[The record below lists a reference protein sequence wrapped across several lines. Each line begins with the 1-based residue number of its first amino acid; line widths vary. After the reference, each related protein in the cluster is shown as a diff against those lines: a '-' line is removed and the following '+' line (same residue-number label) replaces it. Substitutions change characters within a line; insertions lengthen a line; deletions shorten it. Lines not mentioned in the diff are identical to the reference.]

1 MRSQLS
7 NNGSPSPPSNLNIPF
22 NFIVS
27 EGGFINSKGIKI
39 AVPVIFDPAAANNFI
54 QGTLVRELGWDLIS
68 GRYSIIRMNEIE
80 DSGKST
86 NFHSFTVPIY
96 DITHNSWNNFNISS
110 SFYVS
115 NTIPKCVILGINT
128 ISQMGISF
136 KYDENNFLVPCINDP
151 DKVPVLNNASLSFT
165 AKLANL
171 NLHDRN
177 TKSLQSKI
185 KTSSRKS
192 INGFKSH
199 IVLDDAR
206 KDVSN
211 TDLFRKPQ
219 VCFCFVNN
227 SSITSDNLFDDEDE
241 DENLEENEIKT
252 FLPKEYHSYIDVFK
266 KITADTLPPHRPGL
280 DCEIVFKEG
289 AVVKKCKNY
298 PINPRFKQEADDYVQ
313 DMENKGFIRESKSP
327 FACSMLFRSKKDGS
341 SRPCIDFRPINEVTV
356 RDPFPLPL
364 YMTFFD
370 QIKGSKIFTK
380 LDLRSAYNLIR
391 IRDEDVWKT
400 SFRTPKG
407 QYEYLVMPF
416 GLKNAPAV
424 FQRFINY
431 IMKPFLDKF
440 VAVYLD
446 DILIYSK
453 NKEEHISHVCQV
465 LSVLKENHLAAKA
478 SKCEFHRPEVE
489 FLGHVISGSGIKT
502 DPKKISA
509 LKDWP
514 TPSTVKEV
522 QSFVGF
528 CNYYRRFVKNF
539 ASIAKPLHNL
549 TKKDSKFVWTDE
561 CNSAFLTLKDI
572 LCSSQVLIQPDPNK
586 PYKLETDASKFA
598 IGCVLSQKVGN
609 NYRPIGYFS
618 RTLNNSERNYSVT
631 DKELLAIVCG
641 LQEWEYLLLGA
652 LHPIDIFTDHRNLL
666 FSAKPKLLSQREKRW
681 QDILAHYNFNIH
693 HVSGED
699 NGKADKLSR
708 RPDFNSSI
716 ELKEELI
723 IDPKCFMC
731 YCSFQDPLLT
741 RIKSEVLKDDWCS
754 ELLKAL
760 KNEPFNAKVLGKIN
774 ISNCKFENN
783 LLFFNNLIIVPKSCI
798 PDVLFRNHDIP
809 LAGHMGINRT
819 LELVSRNFYWKQWHR
834 DVRNYVRSCPTC
846 QQMKHSTK
854 PKNTFLTPIP
864 IKKCPWQSIEIDF
877 LTDLYSSKFRNTCS
891 IMVVCDRLTKMTH
904 FVLLIGTPT
913 ADSAIQGLMESVF
926 CIHGFPREII
936 TDRGSQFTSSLWS
949 EIMTIIGIDHRVA
962 TTGHHQTVGQAE
974 RLNQH
979 IEQYLRCFIRYFGK
993 KDWTEWLCM
1002 AEFVYNNTA
1011 HVSTGQPPF
1020 LSFNGFLPSMLHP
1033 NDSVETIEH
1042 LTDYADNIDYL
1053 YHTLLASQELY
1064 KKHYDTGRRS
1074 SYRFKPNDWV
1084 WIKKPSEFISSNKK
1098 LCPRKYG
1105 PFKILKSDKFFN
1117 YKLDISKS
1125 PFPEKHPWF
1134 HCCELEP
1141 FIARDPKFYKPL
1153 FDNKTAIKIVDC
1165 KFNETSYF
1173 AEYLVLFDDDSES
1186 WIDCYV
1192 IDNDDSFDQL
1202 IRDFNSSHP
1211 DFT

>member
-1 MRSQLS
+1 MLPH
-7 NNGSPSPPSNLNIPF
+7 NKFNGSSFSPSDFNIPF

-27 EGGFINSKGIKI
+27 EGGFTTSKGNKI
-39 AVPVIFDPAAANNFI
+39 VAPVIFDPAATSNFI
-54 QGTLVRELGWDLIS
+54 QGALVKELGWDLVTDN
-68 GRYSIIRMNEIE
+68 YSIIRMNEIE
-80 DSGKST
+80 NSGKST
-86 NFHSFTVPIY
+86 TPHLILVPIF
-96 DITHNSWNNFNISS
+96 DIIRGSWNAFDINS

-115 NTIPKCVILGINT
+115 ETIPKCVILGIN
-128 ISQMGISF
+128 IINQMGITF
-136 KYDENNFLVPCINDP
+136 KYNKNNVLVPCINDSDRVP
-151 DKVPVLNNASLSFT
+151 DINHTNLSST

-171 NLHDRN
+171 NLHDQN
-177 TKSLQSKI
+177 HNPHKLKNKIGSSKSTFGSK
-185 KTSSRKS
+185 T
-192 INGFKSH
+192 N

-206 KDVSN
+206 KDVTTN
-211 TDLFRKPQ
+211 DLVRNPQ
-219 VCFCFVNN
+219 VCYCFVNN
-227 SSITSDNLFDDEDE
+227 KDITSANMFDDEE
-241 DENLEENEIKT
+241 DDDLEESEIKA
-252 FLPKEYHSYIDVFK
+252 FLPKEYHSFINVFK

-289 AVVKKCKNY
+289 AIIKKCKNY
-298 PINPRFKQEADDYVQ
+298 PVNPRFKKEADDYVQ
-313 DMENKGFIRESKSP
+313 DMEKKGFIRESKSP
-327 FACSMLFRSKKDGS
+327 FACSMLFQSKKDGS
-341 SRPCIDFRPINEVTV
+341 NRPCIDFRPINEVTV

-364 YMTFFD
+364 YLTFFD
-370 QIKGSKIFTK
+370 QIKGSTIFTK

-446 DILIYSK
+446 DILIYSRT
-453 NKEEHISHVCQV
+453 KEEHITHVRRV
-465 LSVLKENHLAAKA
+465 LSVLQENHLAAKA

-489 FLGHVISGSGIKT
+489 FLGHVISGSGVKT
-502 DPKKISA
+502 DPKKIAA

-514 TPSTVKEV
+514 TPTTVKEV

-539 ASIAKPLHNL
+539 ASIAKPLHHL
-549 TKKDSKFVWTDE
+549 TRKNSKFVWTED
-561 CNSAFLTLKDI
+561 CNNAFLTLKEK
-572 LCSSQVLIQPDPNK
+572 LCSSEVLIQPDPNK

-609 NYRPIGYFS
+609 NYRPIGYYS
-618 RTLNNSERNYSVT
+618 RSLNNRERNYSVT
-631 DKELLAIVCG
+631 DKELLAMVCG

-652 LHPIDIFTDHRNLL
+652 LHPIDIYTDHRNLL

-681 QDILAHYNFNIH
+681 QDILAHYDFHIH

-708 RPDFNSSI
+708 RPDFDSSI
-716 ELKEELI
+716 EQKEELI
-723 IDPKCFMC
+723 IDPKCFIC
-731 YCSFQDPLLT
+731 YCSIQDPLLL
-741 RIKSEVLKDDWCS
+741 RIKSEILKDDWCM
-754 ELLKAL
+754 ELIKAL
-760 KNEPFNAKVLGKIN
+760 NNEPFNTKLLGKID
-774 ISNCKFENN
+774 ISKCKFENN
-783 LLFFNNLIIVPKSCI
+783 YLFFNNLIIVPKSCI
-798 PDVLFRNHDIP
+798 PDVLYRYHDIP

-819 LELVSRNFYWKQWHR
+819 LELVSRNFYWRLWYK
-834 DVRNYVRSCPTC
+834 DVRNYVRSCPVC

-854 PKNTFLTPIP
+854 PKNTLLTPIP

-877 LTDLYSSKFRNTCS
+877 LTDLYSSKFRNNCS

-936 TDRGSQFTSSLWS
+936 TDRGSQFTSTLWS
-949 EIMTIIGIDHRVA
+949 EIMSIVGIDHKTA

-993 KDWTEWLCM
+993 RDWTEWLCM
-1002 AEFVYNNTA
+1002 AEFVYNNTS

-1033 NDSVETIEH
+1033 NNSVDTIDH

-1064 KKHYDTGRRS
+1064 KKHYDSGRRTS
-1074 SYRFKPNDWV
+1074 FRFKPNDLV
-1084 WIKKPSEFISSNKK
+1084 WIKKPSEFITPNKK

-1105 PFKILKSDKFFN
+1105 PFKILESDKFFN
-1117 YKLDISKS
+1117 YKLDISNS

-1141 FIARDPKFYKPL
+1141 FIARDPKYYKP
-1153 FDNKTAIKIVDC
+1153 FFNNKTAVKIKNC
-1165 KFNETSYF
+1165 KFNESSNF
-1173 AEYLVLFDDDSES
+1173 AEYLVLFDDNSES
-1186 WIDCYV
+1186 WIDCYI
-1192 IDNDDSFDQL
+1192 IDNDNTFDQL
-1202 IRDFNSSHP
+1202 IKDFNTNHP